1 MEPTA
6 HPHVRLSAHPPP
18 AEQVLQLIA
27 RARAATSSA
36 ALRFI
41 AVNDS
46 HLLAPYQQAA
56 LWFAGSGVAALSGVL
71 EVEANAPYA
80 QWVRRVAA
88 ALPAHEPRL
97 LRAGDLPAE
106 LAADWSDWL
115 PEYGLWVPFPFGHG
129 SHGGLLLAREQPWR
143 PAETA
148 HLREW
153 LQTWARLYEATARP
167 GVLAGLRAR
176 VAAAPRLLRRRPLLV
191 AAALLALAL
200 VPVRLSVLAPAE
212 LVPAEPA
219 VVRAPLDGIVKT
231 FFVRPNDAV
240 RAGQPLFA
248 YDEAANASRLE
259 VAVQA
264 LRTAEAEERQYAQ
277 LALTDAK
284 ARAALAT
291 ARGQVEE
298 RRLEVDYL
306 RGQLQRTQVTAPQ
319 DGLVF
324 LDDALEWV
332 GRPVTAG
339 QRLLRLARADDQE
352 IEAWLPV
359 GDAIALPVG
368 APVKLYLS
376 ASPLAPVSGTV
387 RYVAYEAVR
396 RPDGQYAYR
405 VRATLAGP
413 IAHRT
418 GLKGTARLSGSRVP
432 FVYWVVRRPL
442 AAAREHLGI

>member
-1 MEPTA
+1 M
-6 HPHVRLSAHPPP
+6 
-18 AEQVLQLIA
+18 
-27 RARAATSSA
+27 
-36 ALRFI
+36 
-41 AVNDS
+41 
-46 HLLAPYQQAA
+46 
-56 LWFAGSGVAALSGVL
+56 
-71 EVEANAPYA
+71 
-80 QWVRRVAA
+80 RRVAA
-88 ALPAHEPRL
+88 SLPAHEPRL
-97 LRAGDLPAE
+97 LRAGDL
-106 LAADWSDWL
+106 
-115 PEYGLWVPFPFGHG
+115 
-129 SHGGLLLAREQPWR
+129 

-153 LQTWARLYEATARP
+153 LQTWARLYEATERP

-176 VAAAPRLLRRRPLLV
+176 LAATPRLLRRRPLLF

-248 YDEAANASRLE
+248 YDEAANAS
-259 VAVQA
+259 
-264 LRTAEAEERQYAQ
+264 
-277 LALTDAK
+277 
-284 ARAALAT
+284 
-291 ARGQVEE
+291 
-298 RRLEVDYL
+298 RLEVDYL

-376 ASPLAPVSGTV
+376 ASPLAPVSGTI